1 MAKVTI
7 NADELP
13 ESVAPGEDYIVRVR
27 VVSLDENRKSYWIYY
42 KAEKPGGV

>member
-13 ESVAPGEDYIVRVR
+13 DSVSVGEDYIVRIR

-42 KAEKPGGV
+42 KVENPVVV